1 MQTMAVGLTL
11 NTCLGCLG
19 SFRCFSKTQ
28 NQTKFVLV
36 AVGLMS
42 QYHCERLIIR
52 HYALF
57 QCIYAQSDPFYI
69 SSLNFKALV
78 KGRSQGS
85 LKTR

>member
-1 MQTMAVGLTL
+1 MSVGLTL

-19 SFRCFSKTQ
+19 SFGCFPKNQ
-28 NQTKFVLV
+28 NKIKFVSV
-36 AVGLMS
+36 AVQLWS
-42 QYHCERLIIR
+42 QFLCERLLR

-57 QCIYAQSDPFYI
+57 QCIYAQSEPFYI

-85 LKTR
+85 LKT